1 MVDRLVHSE
10 ANSRRIAYVEQCFGA
25 SGQPLNVTGRALV
38 GEGVL
43 TKMCRKKPKP
53 RQFFLFNDIL
63 VYGNIVINRK
73 KYNQQ
78 HVISLE
84 DVKLEDVQDEGTLRN
99 GWKLISPSKS
109 FVVYAATS
117 TEKHQWMSH
126 IKKCVDDLLIKQGKT
141 QNTDNDSPVWVPD
154 SEATL
159 CMHCKKSQFT
169 LINRRHHCRKCGI
182 VVCKDCSSNKWLLP
196 QQASKP
202 LRVCLTC
209 YQGLSHTKATVPVT
223 NTHATDDSSGDS
235 SSDDDE
241 EPANQDV
248 NEENSIPPEG
258 QFQSYE

>member
-1 MVDRLVHSE
+1 M
-10 ANSRRIAYVEQCFGA
+10 IC
-25 SGQPLNVTGRALV
+25 
-38 GEGVL
+38 
-43 TKMCRKKPKP
+43 
-53 RQFFLFNDIL
+53 
-63 VYGNIVINRK
+63 INR
-73 KYNQQ
+73 NLRL
-78 HVISLE
+78 ISA
-84 DVKLEDVQDEGTLRN
+84 LRN

-248 NEENSIPPEG
+248 NEG